1 MRFFVEVTR
10 SPVFSFQLIAD
21 CDPFFRGGIQF
32 AFCLRQKLNYL
43 RKHTLKRSL
52 ESSAFAPGYKS
63 EYYCFMLSRFGIG
76 GHRGVGSAGG
86 C

>member
-10 SPVFSFQLIAD
+10 SLVFGFQLIAD
-21 CDPFFRGGIQF
+21 SDPFFKGRIQF

-43 RKHTLKRSL
+43 RKTLSKDPSRASL
-52 ESSAFAPGYKS
+52 LPMAKS
-63 EYYCFMLSRFGIG
+63 KYYCVMLSRFGIG
-76 GHRGVGSAGG
+76 GHRGIDSAGG